1 MLIFLLEDEDVIE
14 VLSAIKLQSLCN
26 PEWGLKEMRTF
37 CCILTK
43 SFANYFPNR
52 ALTGPMIILSVTY
65 RKVKNSSSQSQP
77 ILWSCQSHPFEGKKL
92 SYFRLHSGYIK
103 VLDGNSTQIF
113 SREGCLSNHTSSVF
127 LEIAIQES
135 QNVTVRVSLNNNQ
148 SYVRLSYGI
157 LKDGLHAGKEW
168 KQ

>member
-1 MLIFLLEDEDVIE
+1 M
-14 VLSAIKLQSLCN
+14 
-26 PEWGLKEMRTF
+26 
-37 CCILTK
+37 
-43 SFANYFPNR
+43 
-52 ALTGPMIILSVTY
+52 
-65 RKVKNSSSQSQP
+65 KNSLVNLNQP
-77 ILWSCQSHPFEGKKL
+77 IDLANHMHLRVKKKL
-92 SYFRLHSGYIK
+92 SYLRLHSGYIK
-103 VLDGNSTQIF
+103 VLDGNSTQVF

-135 QNVTVRVSLNNNQ
+135 QNITIRVSLNNNQ